1 MSNVFTE
8 SATATV
14 EATTFDATLIEGL
27 FTESA
32 AAMAALDAAE
42 SNAVEV
48 RAREITR
55 IADSMR
61 MRMTVPMAQF
71 LKGNAATNPARADIK
86 ELFEALTADGVLG
99 EISPNTAS
107 MYASNYWLCFEEG
120 IPFDVSARNKKVA
133 TAKLKGTA
141 TKKVDVEKY
150 GKELIKVLAM
160 ARMLQR
166 NDDASA
172 LLDMIVTIDPEFVE
186 A

>member
-1 MSNVFTE
+1 MSRFIE

-14 EATTFDATLIEGL
+14 DATTFDAGLIESM
-27 FTESA
+27 FTQSA
-32 AAMAALDAAE
+32 DAMQALDAAE
-42 SNAVEV
+42 ANAVEV

-55 IADSMR
+55 IMDSMR
-61 MRMTVPMAQF
+61 LHMKVPMATF
-71 LKGNAATNPARADIK
+71 LKGNSVTNTARAEIK

-107 MYASNYWLCFEEG
+107 MYASNYWLCFEQG

-133 TAKLKGTA
+133 TAKLKGTT

>member
-1 MSNVFTE
+1 MSRFLE

-14 EATTFDATLIEGL
+14 EATTFDTALIEGL
-27 FTESA
+27 FNESA
-32 AAMAALDAAE
+32 NAMAALDAAE
-42 SNAVEV
+42 SNAIEV

-55 IADSMR
+55 IMDSMR
-61 MRMTVPMAQF
+61 VRMSVPMAQF
-71 LKGNAATNPARADIK
+71 LKGNAKTNTARADIK
-86 ELFEALTADGVLG
+86 VLFEALTADGVLG

-120 IPFDVSARNKKVA
+120 IPFDVRARIKKVEK
-133 TAKLKGTA
+133 AKLKGTP

-166 NDDASA
+166 SDDAAA
-172 LLDMIVTIDPEFVE
+172 LLDMIVEIDPEFVE